1 MHLVL
6 LGLDCFLK
14 KTHDFFRKIYI
25 KKNQLM
31 EKYSLRRENL
41 IRIVDA
47 FMEILIILD
56 CSIKSIY
63 RIAMVYEFI
72 CKVIFFGI

>member
-1 MHLVL
+1 MI
-6 LGLDCFLK
+6 FLER
-14 KTHDFFRKIYI
+14 FIL

-47 FMEILIILD
+47 FTEILIILD
-56 CSIKSIY
+56 CSIKSIC

>member
-1 MHLVL
+1 MI
-6 LGLDCFLK
+6 FLER
-14 KTHDFFRKIYI
+14 FIL

-47 FMEILIILD
+47 FTEILIILD